1 MMLDRN
7 SMSVIFSFIELKQR
21 TRILLSLWQKTRNE
35 VYPISTK
42 NLVLSSEMFDFSS
55 KETSKFIEETVIS
68 KLVMISEITFDKID
82 ISTVEYLPRILSKT
96 LADPK
101 YNIEKVT
108 FKNIMESATDKFD
121 DISNTQ
127 ELIGVLNCHTLS
139 TLCLESSS
147 DIMWYRILH
156 NIDKANLVD
165 VTLKKVTLT
174 FMKKLIQI
182 LESSHSLDSL
192 TFESWKLPK
201 VLKFGEFQASLS
213 SVFTKIRNLT
223 VKGMSLRKLLGDVFI
238 ENLHV
243 QSTSD
248 IWI

>member
-1 MMLDRN
+1 
-7 SMSVIFSFIELKQR
+7 
-21 TRILLSLWQKTRNE
+21 
-35 VYPISTK
+35 
-42 NLVLSSEMFDFSS
+42 MFDFSS

-127 ELIGVLNCHTLS
+127 ELIGALNCHTLS

-147 DIMWYRILH
+147 DIM
-156 NIDKANLVD
+156 
-165 VTLKKVTLT
+165 
-174 FMKKLIQI
+174 
-182 LESSHSLDSL
+182 
-192 TFESWKLPK
+192 
-201 VLKFGEFQASLS
+201 
-213 SVFTKIRNLT
+213 
-223 VKGMSLRKLLGDVFI
+223 
-238 ENLHV
+238 
-243 QSTSD
+243 
-248 IWI
+248 